1 MVENSLKLNDGRAF
15 FEEMKVEKYACQPE
29 PLPRA

>member
-1 MVENSLKLNDGRAF
+1 MVENSLRLNDGRAF
-15 FEEMKVEKYACQPE
+15 FEKVKVEKYACQPE